1 MKTVFWLLAIIASV
15 VATVVVTRRSVPTEA
30 APAAANLYQPVGSI
44 RAIMEGIVEPTSDV
58 IYQSVAVIAT
68 ASGTVEHVPR
78 TDEEWARVEHNAL
91 ALAEAVNLL
100 KIPGRVV
107 ATAEEEKE
115 PVQEG
120 ALTPK
125 EIAVRI
131 EADRAE
137 WNSLLDGLLKA
148 ALRAREVAAKHDVE
162 GLYDVGGVLDAAC
175 ETCHIKLWYPDAVKY
190 LRPIPQH

>member
-1 MKTVFWLLAIIASV
+1 MKTAYWLLALAAAIA
-15 VATVVVTRRSVPTEA
+15 ATAVVTRRSAPPSE

-44 RAIMEGIVEPTSDV
+44 RSIMEGIVEPTSDV

-91 ALAEAVNLL
+91 ALAESANLL
-100 KIPGRVV
+100 KMPRIV
-107 ATAEEEKE
+107 ATPEEEKE

-125 EIAVRI
+125 EIGVRI
-131 EADRAE
+131 DANRAE
-137 WNSLLDGLLKA
+137 WNTLVDGLLKA
-148 ALRAREVAAKHDVE
+148 ALRARDAASKHDME
-162 GLYDVGGVLDAAC
+162 GLYDVGGVIDAAC

>member
-1 MKTVFWLLAIIASV
+1 
-15 VATVVVTRRSVPTEA
+15 
-30 APAAANLYQPVGSI
+30 
-44 RAIMEGIVEPTSDV
+44 MEGIVEPTSDV

-91 ALAEAVNLL
+91 ALAEAANLL
-100 KIPGRVV
+100 KMPGRIV
-107 ATAEEEKE
+107 ATEQEQKE

-125 EIAVRI
+125 EIGVRI
-131 EADRAE
+131 EANRAE
-137 WNSLLDGLLKA
+137 WNSLVDGMLKA
-148 ALRAREVAAKHDVE
+148 ALRARDAAAKHDVE